1 MPEKIKP
8 YKEFLKDNQQVIYSI
23 TLMIIIPGVVI
34 LNTWF
39 FSQWLRSTVDQ
50 SLQDKAVGISQ
61 VINVALADKLNSPQ
75 EIQTFI
81 NNWKIYNSDTQ
92 SLDILYRDNDNFII
106 KASLNE
112 NKIGVAENLT
122 VYLVAW
128 DQNWPVAQ
136 KIIDV
141 NRNGEIYWLVA
152 APLKNLQGQKQALL
166 SMRLSAGIVEDIVT
180 RNLTYSFWVL
190 IISVLLIVLLLFANS
205 RLFGYSIL
213 YNKIKEIDEMKD
225 EFISM
230 ASHELKTPVT
240 IIRGYASMI
249 LEESQG
255 LSEQTKNDLAVISLS
270 AERLT
275 NLIEDMLN
283 VSRIEQGRLKI
294 DAQPIEAVAVIEEIV
309 KEMKIQADEKKLALT
324 FTLEPNTQSLIKID
338 KDKFKQVLINLI
350 GNSIKYTPSGSVEVK
365 AFNRD
370 KNLVILI
377 KDTGIGMSAKEREHL
392 FEKFYRVKNKK
403 TEAISGTGLGLWITK
418 QLVELMQG
426 AIAIDSIEN
435 TGTQVTL
442 EFPLVEA
449 KANKSK

>member
-1 MPEKIKP
+1 
-8 YKEFLKDNQQVIYSI
+8 
-23 TLMIIIPGVVI
+23 
-34 LNTWF
+34 
-39 FSQWLRSTVDQ
+39 
-50 SLQDKAVGISQ
+50 
-61 VINVALADKLNSPQ
+61 
-75 EIQTFI
+75 
-81 NNWKIYNSDTQ
+81 
-92 SLDILYRDNDNFII
+92 
-106 KASLNE
+106 
-112 NKIGVAENLT
+112 
-122 VYLVAW
+122 
-128 DQNWPVAQ
+128 VAQ

>member
-1 MPEKIKP
+1 LGPK
-8 YKEFLKDNQQVIYSI
+8 
-23 TLMIIIPGVVI
+23 
-34 LNTWF
+34 
-39 FSQWLRSTVDQ
+39 
-50 SLQDKAVGISQ
+50 
-61 VINVALADKLNSPQ
+61 LASG
-75 EIQTFI
+75 
-81 NNWKIYNSDTQ
+81 S
-92 SLDILYRDNDNFII
+92 
-106 KASLNE
+106 
-112 NKIGVAENLT
+112 
-122 VYLVAW
+122 
-128 DQNWPVAQ
+128 

-309 KEMKIQADEKKLALT
+309 KEMKIQADEK
-324 FTLEPNTQSLIKID
+324 N
-338 KDKFKQVLINLI
+338 
-350 GNSIKYTPSGSVEVK
+350 
-365 AFNRD
+365 
-370 KNLVILI
+370 
-377 KDTGIGMSAKEREHL
+377 
-392 FEKFYRVKNKK
+392 
-403 TEAISGTGLGLWITK
+403 
-418 QLVELMQG
+418 
-426 AIAIDSIEN
+426 
-435 TGTQVTL
+435 
-442 EFPLVEA
+442 
-449 KANKSK
+449 

>member
-75 EIQTFI
+75 EMQTFI

-92 SLDILYRDNDNFII
+92 SLDVLYRDNDNFII

>member
-106 KASLNE
+106 KASFNE

>member
-75 EIQTFI
+75 EMQTFI

-136 KIIDV
+136 KIVDI
-141 NRNGEIYWLVA
+141 NNNGEIYWLVA

-294 DAQPIEAVAVIEEIV
+294 DAQPIEAVAVIEETV